1 VSRQVV
7 HQGRAHAEA
16 RSCSRASSGSSRLQV
31 LSFVSL
37 AATVIRAGQRRIV
50 KSRAV
55 RRVVSSVVAML
66 AVAMI
71 PTCLLAQRSDSTTPA
86 AGIQVAASA
95 RGPAPAGQ
103 IPRFFVFGKPV
114 RAGSP
119 PPQRTAS
126 RDSLRN
132 GAVVCAVI
140 GAAALGAF
148 AGSLCHA
155 YREKGGASCAPD
167 AIRFAAIGGAIGLG
181 AGIAIDV
188 ARNSSPMVRLS
199 IAF

>member
-1 VSRQVV
+1 M
-7 HQGRAHAEA
+7 
-16 RSCSRASSGSSRLQV
+16 
-31 LSFVSL
+31 
-37 AATVIRAGQRRIV
+37 

-132 GAVVCAVI
+132 GAVVGAVI